1 MRSIVPLAVVAVS
14 LALASPSGA
23 VSVGRFG
30 GAQGCGCHGLEP
42 SPSTTVT
49 VESDG
54 PVAAGSDATL
64 TVRITD
70 TAIAA
75 HPDHHQGGFN
85 LVVGEGSLTSLEADA
100 VRAEGREAGH
110 RQLGNRQR
118 EWRVAWRVPDL
129 PSACALPVEAAALAA
144 NGDSST
150 TYDEWNRAAIEVPV
164 AAGDDDEL
172 PELAFVKPASS
183 TLTVGALGLTLPAPL
198 TIHLGTPVEIAIRA
212 GDRSGIERLELRD
225 TDGGGTAPL
234 DPPAFDPETGL
245 FSLRWDTRGE
255 PPGLHR
261 LIAEASDCAGNG
273 PVTAVLDILILL

>member
-14 LALASPSGA
+14 LALTSPSGA

-42 SPSTTVT
+42 APSTAVT

-54 PVAAGSDATL
+54 PVAPGSEATL
-64 TVRITD
+64 TVRITE
-70 TAIAA
+70 TAIPA
-75 HPDHHQGGFN
+75 HPDHQQGGFN
-85 LVVGEGSLTSLEADA
+85 LVVGEGSLASLDADA

-110 RQLGNRQR
+110 RRLGNRQR

-129 PSACALPVEAAALAA
+129 PSACTLEVQAAALAA

-150 TYDEWNRAAIEVPV
+150 TYDEWNRTVIGVPV
-164 AAGDDDEL
+164 AAGDDHEVPD
-172 PELAFVKPASS
+172 LAFVKPPSPA
-183 TLTVGALGLTLPAPL
+183 LTIGALDLSVPAPL
-198 TIHLGTPVEIAIRA
+198 TIHLGAPVEIAIRA
-212 GDRSGIERLELRD
+212 GDRSGIDRLELRD
-225 TDGGGTAPL
+225 TDAGGTAPL

-261 LIAEASDCAGNG
+261 LTAEASDCAGNE
-273 PVTAVLDILILL
+273 PATAVLEILILL

>member
-1 MRSIVPLAVVAVS
+1 MRSIASLAAVAVS
-14 LALASPSGA
+14 LAVATPSGA

-30 GAQGCGCHGLEP
+30 GAQGCGCHGLQP
-42 SPSTTVT
+42 ASSTTVA

-54 PVAAGSDATL
+54 PVAAGEEATL

-75 HPDHHQGGFN
+75 HPENQQGGFN
-85 LVVGEGSLTSLEADA
+85 LVVGEGSLASLDADA

-129 PSACALPVEAAALAA
+129 PTACTLEVQAAALAA

-150 TYDEWNRAAIEVPV
+150 TYDEWSHTAIAVPV
-164 AAGDDDEL
+164 AAGDDDER

-183 TLTVGALGLTLPAPL
+183 ALTVGALGLSVPAPL
-198 TIHLGTPVEIAIRA
+198 TIHLGAPVEIAIRA

-225 TDGGGTAPL
+225 TDAGGTAPL
-234 DPPAFDPETGL
+234 GPPAFDPESGL

-261 LIAEASDCAGNG
+261 VTAEASDCAGNG
-273 PVTAVLDILILL
+273 PTLAVLEILILL